1 MTEQEWREKMVEQ
14 MAALNTRIALSEQ
27 HLESIDKKLNEPPKP
42 CIRHV
47 NEDGVCDA
55 YQTVIGHDRK
65 INQWIG
71 FTAGVSA
78 LSAMVGGAIVAL
90 ITWLRG

>member
-1 MTEQEWREKMVEQ
+1 MTEQEWRERMILQVAE
-14 MAALNTRIALSEQ
+14 MNTRQALTEQ
-27 HLESIDKKLNEPPKP
+27 HLANIDKRLTDHPP
-42 CIRHV
+42 IRHV
-47 NEDGVCDA
+47 DSDGVCDA

-78 LSAMVGGAIVAL
+78 LAAMIGGAIVAV
-90 ITWLRG
+90 IAWWKN